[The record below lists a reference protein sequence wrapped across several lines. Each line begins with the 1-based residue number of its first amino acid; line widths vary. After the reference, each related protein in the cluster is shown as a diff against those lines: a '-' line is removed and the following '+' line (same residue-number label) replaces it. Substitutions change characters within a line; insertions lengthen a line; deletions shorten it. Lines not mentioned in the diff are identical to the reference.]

1 MEITPNEQKLITEVY
16 PSQQQTFCISYYK
29 ISDGPTSEK
38 KVLRRIN
45 SNGVPI
51 STKKYSEVFF
61 YEDVRHTLVHA
72 RFLQDHGYNVTIR
85 KCNKASNDKIWL
97 A

>member
-1 MEITPNEQKLITEVY
+1 MELTPQEQKSITEVE
-16 PSQQQTFCISYYK
+16 PSTQQTFCILYWK
-29 ISDGPTSEK
+29 IVDGPTAEK

-61 YEDVRHTLVHA
+61 YSDVRHTLVHA
-72 RFLQDHGYNVTIR
+72 RFLFDHGYDVKVR
-85 KCNKASNDKIWL
+85 KCNKANNNKMWL
-97 A
+97 I